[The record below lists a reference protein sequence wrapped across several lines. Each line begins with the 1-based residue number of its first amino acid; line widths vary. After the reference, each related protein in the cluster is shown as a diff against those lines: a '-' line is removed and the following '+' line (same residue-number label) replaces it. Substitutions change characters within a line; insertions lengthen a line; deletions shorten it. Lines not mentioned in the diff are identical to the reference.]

1 MAVHGE
7 NQKKMPVVSMLFVWL
22 WCCFAVR
29 MESERVCFPPAGL
42 FLGVGPFPGRAE
54 TISTSNGATKQKTS
68 DTKQNHW
75 TAKTA
80 HDQGGGR

>member
-1 MAVHGE
+1 
-7 NQKKMPVVSMLFVWL
+7 
-22 WCCFAVR
+22 
-29 MESERVCFPPAGL
+29 MEAERGCFPSGWAVPGR
-42 FLGVGPFPGRAE
+42 GPFPGWAE